1 MKKSITAK
9 SPRFTYNPNNR
20 KIGQIKV
27 YKNEMD
33 AIEDIIRRRTEIR
46 VMKELRIA

>member
-20 KIGQIKV
+20 KIWQIKV
-27 YKNEMD
+27 YKKEAD
-33 AIEDIIRRRTEIR
+33 AIEEIFRRRDEIR
-46 VMKELRIA
+46 FQQTFKVA